1 MEIWL
6 IVGQFVVSLVG
17 GLIAAGLVVAIG
29 GLGAIRRAQNA
40 ANTANDELQ
49 TVSDRLN
56 RHIKR
61 VASHTAVEAK
71 AETRTLKEQAQAHLL
86 AAGAPQEPV
95 RRPSVFHLVR

>member
-6 IVGQFVVSLVG
+6 IVGQLVVALLG
-17 GLIAAGLVVAIG
+17 GLIAAGLVVALG
-29 GLGAIRRAQNA
+29 GLGAIRRAQKA
-40 ANTANDELQ
+40 ADSANDELQ

-71 AETRTLKEQAQAHLL
+71 AETRTLKEQAEAHLAAAQAPP
-86 AAGAPQEPV
+86 AAG

>member
-6 IVGQFVVSLVG
+6 ILGQLAVALLG
-17 GLIAAGLVVAIG
+17 GLISAGLIVAIG
-29 GLGAIRRAQNA
+29 GLGAIRRAQSA
-40 ANTANDELQ
+40 ADSANDELQ
-49 TVSDRLN
+49 TLGDRLN

-71 AETRTLKEQAQAHLL
+71 AEGRTLKEEAQAHLL
-86 AAGAPQEPV
+86 AAQAPPEAG